1 VRGQEMKTKEEIEY
15 EINFLEN
22 EIVNRDFSH
31 LKIEEMKTWL
41 VALKWTLKEGKDK
54 E

>member
-1 VRGQEMKTKEEIEY
+1 MKTKEQIEY
-15 EINFLEN
+15 EINFLEQ
-22 EIVNRDFSH
+22 EIINRDFSY

-41 VALKWTLKEGKDK
+41 VALKWTLVEGEDK